1 MINNLFQISHSIR
14 SIDVLDFSS
23 KWIDRHFSDLKQII
37 TLSLKQME
45 GSLIK
50 LSLKRRIFIKQIAAL
65 SKISTWNLW
74 NLYNWHNPHLNNSI
88 MQVILFLIHS
98 FVLCQPKLTEL
109 FLLFIPQL
117 QQIFKSMLRLLTI
130 VLQICLFQFRIILQ

>member
-65 SKISTWNLW
+65 SKIST
-74 NLYNWHNPHLNNSI
+74 
-88 MQVILFLIHS
+88 
-98 FVLCQPKLTEL
+98 
-109 FLLFIPQL
+109 
-117 QQIFKSMLRLLTI
+117 
-130 VLQICLFQFRIILQ
+130 